1 MRKMREAIQ
10 LFDSGDTRSFNDI
23 YAGKEELFED
33 CDDIISPKMK
43 ALFESVY
50 GSTQTRL
57 REEVS
62 AENNPDHN
70 FSGKEG
76 CPDPDGVPG
85 AHNKAGLNGQDP
97 ETEQSGHDYSG
108 NPALFEAMKD
118 IYEQAKLK
126 EDFAFDDDDDL
137 EEFEFDAAES
147 SDDFE
152 DDNDLDDI
160 GSLDSLDDLTDSSSE
175 ELFDD
180 FDDGT
185 NYIGSS
191 DLMRYEGDEDEWD
204 L

>member
-10 LFDSGDTRSFNDI
+10 LFDTGDSRSFNDI
-23 YAGKEELFED
+23 YAGKEDLFED

-57 REEVS
+57 KEEVS

-76 CPDPDGVPG
+76 CPKPDGVPG

-108 NPALFEAMKD
+108 NPALFEAMKS
-118 IYEQAKLK
+118 IYEQAQLR
-126 EDFAFDDDDDL
+126 EDFDDDFED
-137 EEFEFDAAES
+137 EEFEFDAAEDA
-147 SDDFE
+147 DDFDEE
-152 DDNDLDDI
+152 DGELDDI
-160 GSLDSLDDLTDSSSE
+160 GELDSLDDLTDSSE
-175 ELFDD
+175 YDLFDD
-180 FDDGT
+180 LDDGT
-185 NYIGSS
+185 DYIGSS
-191 DLMRYEGDEDEWD
+191 DSMRYEGDEDDWD